1 MKKLLEYEGSP
12 DISDVVEWDGS
23 KFVPS
28 NLNLRTTTVSNFASS
43 NAGGIVVGNYYDNSL
58 HDVASSAT
66 LTSAA
71 NRIHLAPF
79 FTAKPLRIDQ
89 LGIIVTTAAAGA
101 ARAVIYDSNA
111 DNWPNNLLLTVNQ
124 GDTGT
129 TGWRGAACDFT
140 FESGL
145 QYWLGFHTAAAPVV
159 RGINTSS
166 SVNLGL
172 TANNATNYFTML
184 QRTVTYSS
192 GAPNPWTFVASD
204 LAAGVPPSIRMR
216 AAAI

>member
-1 MKKLLEYEGSP
+1 MAGAIANGDSL
-12 DISDVVEWDGS
+12 EWDGS
-23 KFVPS
+23 KFVRS
-28 NLNLRTTTVSNFASS
+28 QNVTTIAFFAS
-43 NAGGIVVGNYYDNSL
+43 ARAAGIVVGNYYDNSL
-58 HDVASSAT
+58 HGIASTTT

-71 NRIHLAPF
+71 NRIHLTPF

-89 LGIIVTTAAAGA
+89 LGIVVTTAAAGA
-101 ARAVIYDSNA
+101 ARAVIYDSNP
-111 DNWPNNLLLTVNQ
+111 DGWPNNLLLTVDQ

-140 FESGL
+140 FDFGR

-159 RGINTSS
+159 RAINTSS

-192 GAPNPWTFVASD
+192 GAPNPWTFAASD
-204 LAAGVPPSIRMR
+204 LAAAVPPSIRMR
-216 AAAI
+216 AAAL